1 MSFDYDQLKTKEGD
15 EGSFW
20 ASYSDLFM
28 VLSLVFLLLY
38 VVSGLR
44 SGTYSVQKNIEYEKI
59 KKENQRLKS
68 ENEIFNTQKDN
79 YLATGATKSEKQ
91 TYEELM
97 SQLDLLQDEA
107 KTEKEQL
114 RQAAKDNEKKE
125 KALNKYQQM
134 IKNVI
139 NSNLVAAKRNVRKD
153 KILVKQDE
161 VIDEKKTEIRKLN
174 STVARKEKQIEKNE
188 KEIKKVNKDLDQ
200 TVAKLQKA
208 FKKNEIT
215 KSQMNKAIRKWKKK
229 SQQKIAKLE
238 ETKEQVKD
246 QLESAQQSIAKAEQV
261 IEEKEQQL
269 EEADS
274 TIVSLERQ
282 KQKKIQEINEM
293 RDDFKNQQSQAKKE
307 FNDQLK
313 KQRMS
318 ARARA
323 KKIEEFRKKLESE
336 KEAMDQEIASL
347 EGAVN
352 ESKSRLNKTKAELAK
367 SKDAENRA
375 MASVGELKSENK
387 GLSKDLKS
395 AQKKLNAKK
404 ELVKSIKANLARA
417 GLKAEV
423 DGKTGDVLLSFGE
436 EYFDT
441 GRANLKDQMKTTL
454 EKFMPAYSES
464 LLSNPKIAKKINSIK
479 IVGFAS
485 PTYKGK
491 YISPS
496 SLNPEHQEAIKYNL
510 DLSYNRAKSIFSHIF
525 DKEKM
530 VYKHQQDILPLVE
543 VVGRS
548 FLADGSE
555 RDIASGISTKDYC
568 AKYDCKKA
576 QKVIIKFDLDE

>member
-1 MSFDYDQLKTKEGD
+1 MSFDYDQLKAKEGD
-15 EGSFW
+15 DGSFW

-44 SGTYSVQKNIEYEKI
+44 SGTYSVQKNIEYERV

-79 YLATGATKSEKQ
+79 YLATGATKSEQK
-91 TYEELM
+91 TYEDLM
-97 SQLDLLQDEA
+97 GQLDLLQDEA
-107 KTEKEQL
+107 KKEKEDL
-114 RQAAKDNEKKE
+114 RQAARENEKKE

-139 NSNLVAAKRNVRKD
+139 NSNLVAAKRNKRKD
-153 KILVKQDE
+153 KILVKQDK
-161 VIDEKKTEIRKLN
+161 VIDQKKSEIRKLN
-174 STVARKEKQIEKNE
+174 STVAKKEKQIKRNE
-188 KEIKKVNKDLDQ
+188 KEIKETNKSLDQ

-208 FKKNEIT
+208 YKKNEIT
-215 KSQMNKAIRKWKKK
+215 KTQMNKAIRKWKKK
-229 SQQKIAKLE
+229 SQAKIAKLE
-238 ETKEQVKD
+238 EAKQEVRQELQK
-246 QLESAQQSIAKAEQV
+246 AQTSIAKAEQV
-261 IEEKEQQL
+261 IEQKQQQL
-269 EEADS
+269 EEQDD
-274 TIVSLERQ
+274 TITSLERQ
-282 KQKKIQEINEM
+282 KQAKIQEIAEM
-293 RDDFKNQQSQAKKE
+293 RDDFKDQQSQAKRE
-307 FNDQLK
+307 FNEQLK

-323 KKIEEFRKKLESE
+323 KKIEEFRKKLEAE
-336 KEAMDQEIASL
+336 KAENEAEIAQL
-347 EGAVN
+347 EDAVN
-352 ESKSRLNKTKAELAK
+352 DSRSRLSKTKADLEA
-367 SKDAENRA
+367 SKNAESRA
-375 MASVGELKSENK
+375 MASVGKLKTQNK

-395 AQKKLNAKK
+395 AEAKLNAKK
-404 ELVKSIKANLARA
+404 ELVKSIKANLAAA

-423 DGKTGDVLLSFGE
+423 DGKTGDVLLSFGD

-441 GRANLKDQMKTTL
+441 GKANLKGKMEATL

-491 YISPS
+491 YISPK

-510 DLSYNRAKSIFSHIF
+510 DLSYKRAKSIFSHIF
-525 DKEKM
+525 DKNKM

-555 RDIASGISTKDYC
+555 RDIASGISTRDYC
-568 AKYDCKKA
+568 SKYDCKKA
-576 QKVIIKFDLDE
+576 QKVIIKFDLDD